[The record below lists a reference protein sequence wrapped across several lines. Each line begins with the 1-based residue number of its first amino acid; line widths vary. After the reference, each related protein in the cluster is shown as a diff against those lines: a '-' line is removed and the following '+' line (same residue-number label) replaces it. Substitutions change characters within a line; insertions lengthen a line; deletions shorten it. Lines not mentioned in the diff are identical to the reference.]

1 MENCDAHARWESL
14 SAMTRTRTISWLL
27 WAVAL
32 VLSAAA
38 SAQMPGGGA
47 SPRPGSSP
55 GNRSGVSLYDRPREE
70 RPQAA
75 NIVELV
81 NMRLGQL
88 EEDLNLRPNQIALWK
103 VYRDRV
109 VQMLDDQ
116 CRAMRSASAY
126 TALETTAP
134 KRLDTLA
141 DAARDRLTA
150 TEDIVDAGK
159 ALYAAL
165 TPEQRTVADR
175 RLALPLATL
184 TGIDTGPDVAKVPP
198 PKGSDLPPDV
208 PKPP

>member
-1 MENCDAHARWESL
+1 
-14 SAMTRTRTISWLL
+14 MTRSPKISWML
-27 WAVAL
+27 VAAAL
-32 VLSAAA
+32 ALPAAA

-55 GNRSGVSLYDRPREE
+55 GTSPGNRGGVSLYDRPREE
-70 RPQAA
+70 RPQAG

-109 VQMLDDQ
+109 MQMLDDQ
-116 CRAMRSASAY
+116 RRAMRSASAY
-126 TALETTAP
+126 TAVETTAP

-159 ALYAAL
+159 AFYAVL
-165 TPEQRTVADR
+165 TPEQRTIADR

-184 TGIDTGPDVAKVPP
+184 VGSDTGAEPPRPTPAKGSEPP
-198 PKGSDLPPDV
+198 PAATA
-208 PKPP
+208 KP